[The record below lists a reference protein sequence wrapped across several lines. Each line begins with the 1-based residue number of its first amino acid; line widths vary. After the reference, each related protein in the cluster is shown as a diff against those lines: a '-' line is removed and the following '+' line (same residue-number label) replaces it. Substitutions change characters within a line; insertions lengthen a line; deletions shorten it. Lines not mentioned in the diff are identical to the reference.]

1 MYLSQKLNFLT
12 KKRENTRYNSFQPRF
27 IENMYRSGGM
37 FHYEIS
43 PGGMYKSQID
53 RIKENSDNLKSQ
65 VYSHKEGLRNLYY
78 QEEDFKLD
86 MKKEYN
92 KVKRDL
98 QNYANDIEESIRIGF
113 NNQKKENMKIKE
125 QLLNIKNGHYELS
138 KLIRDIKKTKKKI
151 KNKIGEV

>member
-12 KKRENTRYNSFQPRF
+12 KKRENSRYNSFQPRF

-43 PGGMYKSQID
+43 TGGMYKSQID

-78 QEEDFKLD
+78 QEEDFKIN

-92 KVKRDL
+92 KVKNDL
-98 QNYANDIEESIRIGF
+98 YNYADNIEESIRIGF
-113 NNQKKENMKIKE
+113 NNQKKENMKIKQ

-138 KLIRDIKKTKKKI
+138 QLIRDLKESVEKI
-151 KNKIGEV
+151 KSKLGEV